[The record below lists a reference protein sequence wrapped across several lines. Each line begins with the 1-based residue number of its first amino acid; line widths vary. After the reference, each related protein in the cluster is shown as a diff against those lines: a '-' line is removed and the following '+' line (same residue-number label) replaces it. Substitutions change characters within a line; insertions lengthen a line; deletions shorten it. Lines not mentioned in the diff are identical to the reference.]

1 MHEALASSSPWDTPK
16 IQTIDE
22 QRIAP
27 RSCNAYG
34 STTLPSSAF
43 DEEARRRRQHHYD
56 DHPDRPLHQKAVRG
70 RRFFFFASCCSRRPP
85 GTAPSAAC
93 SRDLLIQS
101 SKFTSQL
108 EASSLHLCKSGG
120 PGFKPPSPPCQPW
133 HRRANLPGG
142 STSRTRAAR
151 PPPRHAAQPPALP
164 RPDVTVPA

>member
-1 MHEALASSSPWDTPK
+1 MHEGLASSSPRDTPK

-34 STTLPSSAF
+34 STTFPSSAF
-43 DEEARRRRQHHYD
+43 DEEARRRRQHHND
-56 DHPDRPLHQKAVRG
+56 DHPDRPLHQKAVQG
-70 RRFFFFASCCSRRPP
+70 RRFVFASCCSRRPP

-108 EASSLHLCKSGG
+108 EACFKFAALQVRWPGLQASESSV
-120 PGFKPPSPPCQPW
+120 PTVAPPCQPP
-133 HRRANLPGG
+133 RRIDESHACCSPT
-142 STSRTRAAR
+142 TSPSCTGAGAS
-151 PPPRHAAQPPALP
+151 P
-164 RPDVTVPA
+164 T